1 VEVETLLAYSLHS
14 NGSPTNITTAERPA
28 LDDVH
33 EGDSRAMKH
42 SHHHMSPPS
51 LDGIDPASADVFAA
65 FRRTMHLNRQ
75 LLARVMAE
83 KGGHPGAAAVLRV
96 LSAHD
101 GISQRDLAD
110 ALHLSRPTITAM
122 LQKMEQHGLIERWD
136 DEADQRLTRIRLTTA
151 GRAQAQ
157 AFGSSFTEYIDC
169 TIGAMPEDDR
179 RDLARLLGAL
189 ADTIEAALK
198 RHGAGDAP
206 DDTRPRT
213 EA

>member
-1 VEVETLLAYSLHS
+1 LQWNDSPANLSCIDSHIAVLAKESC
-14 NGSPTNITTAERPA
+14 
-28 LDDVH
+28 
-33 EGDSRAMKH
+33 AMKNP
-42 SHHHMSPPS
+42 HHHMPPP
-51 LDGIDPASADVFAA
+51 LDGMDPVSADVFTA

-110 ALHLSRPTITAM
+110 AMHLSRPTITAM

-136 DEADQRLTRIRLTTA
+136 DAADQRLTRIRLTAA

-157 AFGSSFTEYIDC
+157 AFGSSFAEYVDC

-189 ADTIEAALK
+189 ADNIEAALK
-198 RHGAGDAP
+198 RHGADDAP
-206 DDTRPRT
+206 DDTRHGKK
-213 EA
+213 A